1 MLLEFEWQAEQ
12 LSSSCD
18 VTGINVTFFTLRNEK
33 KRTLFFF
40 VFFKVEFGGK
50 AQSLQC
56 T

>member
-18 VTGINVTFFTLRNEK
+18 ATGINVTFFTLRNEK
-33 KRTLFFF
+33 KKFFF
-40 VFFKVEFGGK
+40 FLKVEFGGK
-50 AQSLQC
+50 VQSLQC